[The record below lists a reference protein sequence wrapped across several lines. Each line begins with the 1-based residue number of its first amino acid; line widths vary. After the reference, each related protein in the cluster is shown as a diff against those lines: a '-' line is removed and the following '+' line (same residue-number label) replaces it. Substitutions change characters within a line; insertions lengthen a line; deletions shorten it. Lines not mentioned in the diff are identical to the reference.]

1 MAEWFLGM
9 CSVVGAAGWQ
19 CHLHKGGGGAH
30 SATGSVRRSG
40 SAACIKG
47 MRGCEVQCYRWRQGG
62 SVTCIE
68 GVVVGCG
75 VALRG
80 RGKCWRTWRQ
90 DGYG

>member
-1 MAEWFLGM
+1 M
-9 CSVVGAAGWQ
+9 
-19 CHLHKGGGGAH
+19 
-30 SATGSVRRSG
+30 RRSG

-47 MRGCEVQCYRWRQGG
+47 VRGCEVQCYRWRQGG

-80 RGKCWRTWRQ
+80 RGKHAGVFVGNIVG
-90 DGYG
+90 DGISGMD